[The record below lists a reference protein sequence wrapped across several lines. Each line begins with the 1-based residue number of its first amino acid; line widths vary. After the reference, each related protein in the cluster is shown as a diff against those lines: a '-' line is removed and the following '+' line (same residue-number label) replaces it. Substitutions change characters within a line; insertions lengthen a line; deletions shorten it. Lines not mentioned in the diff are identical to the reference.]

1 MNKIM
6 GTIDKIL
13 TFCFYKKK
21 RILFFL
27 PKGYIKK
34 KVLKL
39 YKTINLPVVL
49 MFHSIVPNAENASY
63 SITPE
68 KLEETVICFK
78 NLGFSFLFEDEYKKT
93 DDKAVILTFDDGFT
107 NNYYYAFPILKK
119 HNVKASINLIT
130 DKISNSN
137 KDQYLSKSLIQ
148 ELSDS
153 GLIQFQAHT
162 CSHPHLTKCS
172 DEELKIEIEECR
184 FLLKELGLNTTVFV
198 YPGCKINKK
207 VSELTKQHY
216 SLAYGGPES
225 IWQNEIEF
233 HYRIPRIEIDMS
245 FNEKKLL
252 IETLY
257 YYYLLKKNIDIMAI
271 CNK

>member
-1 MNKIM
+1 M
-6 GTIDKIL
+6 
-13 TFCFYKKK
+13 
-21 RILFFL
+21 
-27 PKGYIKK
+27 PKGYIRK

-49 MFHSIVPNAENASY
+49 MLHSIVPNTEDVPY
-63 SITPE
+63 TITPE
-68 KLEETVICFK
+68 KLEETIVCFK
-78 NLGFSFLFEDEYKKT
+78 NLDFSFLFEDEYKKT
-93 DDKAVILTFDDGFT
+93 DDKAIILTFDDGFT
-107 NNYYYAFPILKK
+107 NNYFYAFPILKK
-119 HNVKASINLIT
+119 YNVKASINLTT
-130 DKISNSN
+130 DWISNSN
-137 KDQYLSKSLIQ
+137 EDEYLSKPLIK

-172 DEELKIEIEECR
+172 DEELKIEIEGCKS
-184 FLLKELGLNTTVFV
+184 LLKELGLNTTVFV

-207 VSELTKQHY
+207 VFELTKQHY

-225 IWQNEIEF
+225 IWQSEIEF
-233 HYRIPRIEIDMS
+233 YYRIPRIEIDMS

-257 YYYLLKKNIDIMAI
+257 YYYLIDKNINIMAI
-271 CNK
+271 DNK